1 MQGAAALP
9 RSLADKSLM
18 EQMDRVPEGLG
29 VSSPPG
35 LLAGRRVALLHPAWH
50 SCGTYQ
56 VVLGQ
61 IAAYRALQAEI
72 YPIAISSDPA
82 FIPGRDWL
90 WRSFVQSTPELSRG
104 PRFFGGAPLHKIIS
118 PIFLKDVL
126 WPYLHGDQAVMRLGM
141 SMRAEISPT
150 CAAQRFD
157 LVHCNHFFLMPL
169 AHRLARAKAPI
180 LLDSHDLQA
189 RQFALINKRMPWL
202 KPAVSYEAMLARELE
217 AMGSADLLL
226 HLNAQEAGEFS
237 ALLPHKRHALLYPA
251 TPPAPMGPGGEDI
264 IIVASNNTANVES
277 LIWFLREVAPKIPD
291 VRVTIAG
298 NVDAGL
304 RAQAPEE
311 FSRYRQWFTG
321 RVDDPGRIYAC
332 ARLVL
337 LPTISGHGLSIKTIE
352 AFSSGLPI
360 VATSL
365 ALRGLGAEAHMLDGV
380 RVADAADGFA
390 RAIRDVLQDKP
401 RDPEAREKSAA
412 RDYYNRHFSQ
422 KAYESH
428 LAELI
433 FSLIQND

>member
-1 MQGAAALP
+1 M
-9 RSLADKSLM
+9 D
-18 EQMDRVPEGLG
+18 QMDRVPEGLG
-29 VSSPPG
+29 VSSRPG
-35 LLAGRRVALLHPAWH
+35 LLAGRKVALLHPAWH

-82 FIPGRDWL
+82 FTPGRNWL

-118 PIFLKDVL
+118 PTFLMDVL
-126 WPYLHGDQAVMRLGM
+126 WPYLHGDQAIMRLGM
-141 SMRAEISPT
+141 AARAEISPA
-150 CAAQRFD
+150 CVAQRFD

-169 AHRLARAKAPI
+169 AQRLARGKAPI

-202 KPAVSYEAMLARELE
+202 KPAVSYEAMLAQELG
-217 AMGSADLLL
+217 AMSSADLLL

-264 IIVASNNTANVES
+264 VIVASNNTANVES
-277 LIWFLREVAPKIPD
+277 LIWFLREVAPIIPG
-291 VRVTIAG
+291 VKVIIAG

-311 FSRYRQWFTG
+311 FSHYRQWFVG
-321 RVDDPGRIYAC
+321 RVDDPGRIYAR

-337 LPTISGHGLSIKTIE
+337 LPTTSGHGLSIKTIE

-360 VATSL
+360 VATSH
-365 ALRGLGAEAHMLDGV
+365 ALRGLGAEAHMLEGV
-380 RVADAADGFA
+380 RVADEAEAFA
-390 RAIRDVLQDKP
+390 RAIREVLQDKP
-401 RDPEAREKSAA
+401 RDPTERERSAVRA
-412 RDYYNRHFSQ
+412 YYNRQFSQ
-422 KAYESH
+422 KAYETH

-433 FSLIQND
+433 LSLRQTD